1 MEVIDD
7 CFVAFFGAIHPIAS
21 QFSCEQ
27 KKKTV
32 TGENK
37 KKLKFYLS
45 LMSTTL
51 FVMS

>member
-27 KKKTV
+27 EKKKQM
-32 TGENK
+32 TGEK
-37 KKLKFYLS
+37 KNLS
-45 LMSTTL
+45 FTE
-51 FVMS
+51 V

>member
-27 KKKTV
+27 KKKTDDWINQL
-32 TGENK
+32 E
-37 KKLKFYLS
+37 KLDWRKQKNLS
-45 LMSTTL
+45 FT
-51 FVMS
+51 